1 MWKCPKCSEQV
12 DSNLE
17 VCWNCQADKRGRL
30 PNGTRSSEVADDDAE
45 QKRFSSQKYASKNC
59 AGCQSPLKF
68 LGTKTF
74 HEGANW
80 GILGDLGEIFAG
92 HTNLDMYVC
101 PSCLRVEFFASD
113 TNV

>member
-1 MWKCPKCSEQV
+1 MM
-12 DSNLE
+12 
-17 VCWNCQADKRGRL
+17 
-30 PNGTRSSEVADDDAE
+30 DAE
-45 QKRFSSQKYASKNC
+45 PNRSLSQKYASKNC

-80 GILGDLGEIFAG
+80 GILGDLGEIFVG

-113 TNV
+113 TIV